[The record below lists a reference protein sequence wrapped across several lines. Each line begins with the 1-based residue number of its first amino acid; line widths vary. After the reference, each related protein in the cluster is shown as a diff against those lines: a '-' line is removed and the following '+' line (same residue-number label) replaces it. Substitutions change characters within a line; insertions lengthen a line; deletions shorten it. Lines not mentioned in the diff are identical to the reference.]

1 MVGSSSNPKA
11 LPRQS
16 YYANFEV
23 AFGRKTFFQKLHE
36 GRKRGFS
43 QTLWGISCGFWRGV
57 EAPTPQALE
66 GARRAEAGNL
76 NWIFEFLVVEGWG
89 RKNGG
94 NSRGSPFSAAFVFY
108 IDLSFV
114 FESNVNPPTLRKVS
128 KRAVSS
134 WL

>member
-1 MVGSSSNPKA
+1 MKA
-11 LPRQS
+11 EKEDFLRLCGE
-16 YYANFEV
+16 FHV
-23 AFGRKTFFQKLHE
+23 DFG
-36 GRKRGFS
+36 G
-43 QTLWGISCGFWRGV
+43 GV
-57 EAPTPQALE
+57 EAPNPQALE
-66 GARRAEAGNL
+66 GARKAEAGNL
-76 NWIFEFLVVEGWG
+76 HWILEFLVLEGWG
-89 RKNGG
+89 RG